1 MRKEKRD
8 VMTAVV
14 IYEPGGPERFV
25 VEERP
30 VPDLQ
35 EGWSLVKVRG
45 FGVNHSEI
53 FTRKGQ
59 SPSVR
64 FPRVLGIECVG
75 IIAET
80 TDPERLPEGQTVL
93 SIMGEM
99 GRAFD
104 GGYEEYVL
112 LPNEQIYPV
121 DTELPLPTF
130 AALPETFYT
139 AYGSL
144 KQLRIDDA
152 EVESVLVRA
161 ATSGVGIAFARLIK
175 GAYPELRL
183 VGSCRNL
190 AKADRLRKAGFDDV
204 ILDRENVLQTEESFD
219 RVLELVGP
227 ASLRDTFAHVRENGI
242 VCVTGLLGG
251 EWTLPDFDPLEDLP
265 VNGYVTGFHSGNVT
279 EEKLQEMLDFVERFR
294 VDAAPEKV
302 FRFPDVAAAHA
313 YLESADSFGKTV
325 VLIDKP

>member
-1 MRKEKRD
+1 MKKENKD
-8 VMTAVV
+8 IMKAVV
-14 IYEPGGPERFV
+14 IYEPGGPEQFV

-30 VPDLQ
+30 VPDVRP
-35 EGWSLVKVRG
+35 GWSLVRVRG

-75 IIAET
+75 VVVET
-80 TDPERLPEGQTVL
+80 TDPVRLPEGQPVL

-99 GRAFD
+99 GRDFD

-121 DTELPLPTF
+121 ETDLPLPTL

-144 KQLRIDDA
+144 KQLRMDDP

-161 ATSGVGIAFARLIK
+161 ATSGVGVAFARLMK

-190 AKADRLRKAGFDDV
+190 EKEEKLKEAGFDAV
-204 ILDRENVLQTEESFD
+204 ILDRDNTLQTNESFD

-227 ASLRDTFAHVRENGI
+227 ASLRDTFSHVRENGI

-251 EWTLPDFDPLEDLP
+251 QWTLPDFDPLEDLP

-279 EEKLQEMLDFVERFR
+279 EEKLQEMLDFVARFD

-302 FRFPDVAAAHA
+302 FRFPNVAGAHA
-313 YLESADSFGKTV
+313 FLESGNSFGKTV
-325 VLIDKP
+325 VLIDEV